1 MSDLYKRI
9 SRTDFI
15 LGIIS
20 CAAVLFASTSLCTD
34 CGNKYLMIFAIV
46 INSVCGTINFQQSIR
61 YKKQAKE
68 EAEKCYWCILGFH
81 CLKGNNTGLCID
93 REQCSDYMP
102 KKIKEK
108 VKEDAEHNC

>member
-9 SRTDFI
+9 SRTDFV

-20 CAAVLFASTSLCTD
+20 CAAVLFASKSLCTD

-61 YKKQAKE
+61 YKKHSPTSQSLISPSNSESKNIYSIF
-68 EAEKCYWCILGFH
+68 KIL
-81 CLKGNNTGLCID
+81 
-93 REQCSDYMP
+93 
-102 KKIKEK
+102 
-108 VKEDAEHNC
+108 